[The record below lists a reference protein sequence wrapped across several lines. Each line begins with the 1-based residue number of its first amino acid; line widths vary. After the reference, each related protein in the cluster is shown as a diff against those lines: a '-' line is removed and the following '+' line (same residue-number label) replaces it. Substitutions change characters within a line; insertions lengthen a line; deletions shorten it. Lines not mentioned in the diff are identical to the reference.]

1 MGEAVALKL
10 YTQFSSK
17 PVAFLE
23 AKLPFWT
30 GNRVYTQFS
39 SKPVAFPEAKLP
51 FWTGD
56 KI

>member
-1 MGEAVALKL
+1 MGEAVALEL
-10 YTQFSSK
+10 YQFSSK